1 MNLGKS
7 LKYFDLCSYHINLN
21 FDRQGEYMT
30 TRIGGFTS
38 ILALLI
44 MFLYSILKLNV
55 MFLRTNTTVL
65 SLPMEADTESL
76 KTINF

>member
-1 MNLGKS
+1 
-7 LKYFDLCSYHINLN
+7 
-21 FDRQGEYMT
+21 MT

-76 KTINF
+76 KTINFYSTSILVYYRVRSS